1 MRPVKCTDVVA
12 GQKRGALAIFT
23 LQLETIKDFW
33 KFYLLFNQ
41 LISPFSPHAYF
52 FHICF
57 LMLRFHYL
65 VTRRTF
71 QQRRT
76 YRGKDVKWPFSVVLC

>member
-41 LISPFSPHAYF
+41 LISPFFPHAYF
-52 FHICF
+52 FIYVF
-57 LMLRFHYL
+57 
-65 VTRRTF
+65 
-71 QQRRT
+71 
-76 YRGKDVKWPFSVVLC
+76 